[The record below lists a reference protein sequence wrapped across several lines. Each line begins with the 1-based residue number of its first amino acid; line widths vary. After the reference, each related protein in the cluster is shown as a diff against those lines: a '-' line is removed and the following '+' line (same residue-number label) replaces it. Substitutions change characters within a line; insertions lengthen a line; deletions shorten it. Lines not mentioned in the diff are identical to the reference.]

1 MTVPLSAY
9 LAVSAALFAIAL
21 YGVLAK
27 RNGLVILMAIEIM
40 LNGAALN
47 FVAFSVHRGG
57 DALGQI
63 WALFAISLA
72 AAEAAIGMAIYV
84 VLFRS
89 HRRMDLRE
97 VSILRW

>member
-1 MTVPLSAY
+1 MTVPLAGY
-9 LAVSAALFAIAL
+9 LVVSSALFAVAL
-21 YGVLAK
+21 YGILAR
-27 RNGLVILMAIEIM
+27 RNALVILMSIEIL
-40 LNGAALN
+40 LNAALLN

-57 DALGQI
+57 DPLGQV

-89 HRRMDLRE
+89 HRSMDVRE
-97 VSILRW
+97 ISVLRW